1 MGLDSTTYTSPTTK
15 TDDGDD
21 ATSTMKVDGNGV
33 RFVDNNGDTVNNTP
47 TFTTDGITGGN
58 KTITDVASG
67 IGGKVEDPD
76 KNNANTFLENVNKI
90 GKKDGDQPAAD
101 AISENVVVNAKDL
114 KNLVDTGFKLNTSGQ
129 GTAGAST
136 VKIGDTIKVVDGANT
151 KVSAIDDTV
160 NGTHTFHIDVTGMPI
175 SYTDNEGNALTKI
188 GDKYYK
194 NTDIENGKP
203 KTDATEVPADKV
215 TNNIK
220 VINKDGTTNNQGTIS
235 NVKSV
240 FDSNIGNGADTG
252 SKVDEIKDGSVI
264 SNTGSNQFINDLTKL
279 NDQVDPKATD
289 TEAEKIRAKKD
300 EEKLNSVST
309 VRDLQKV
316 ALTPLF
322 FEGDCSSRRT
332 NSEHIRSQVK

>member
-1 MGLDSTTYTSPTTK
+1 MS
-15 TDDGDD
+15 
-21 ATSTMKVDGNGV
+21 
-33 RFVDNNGDTVNNTP
+33 
-47 TFTTDGITGGN
+47 
-58 KTITDVASG
+58 
-67 IGGKVEDPD
+67 
-76 KNNANTFLENVNKI
+76 
-90 GKKDGDQPAAD
+90 
-101 AISENVVVNAKDL
+101 VVNAKDL

-220 VINKDGTTNNQGTIS
+220 VINKDGTNQ
-235 NVKSV
+235 
-240 FDSNIGNGADTG
+240 
-252 SKVDEIKDGSVI
+252 
-264 SNTGSNQFINDLTKL
+264 
-279 NDQVDPKATD
+279 
-289 TEAEKIRAKKD
+289 
-300 EEKLNSVST
+300 
-309 VRDLQKV
+309 
-316 ALTPLF
+316 
-322 FEGDCSSRRT
+322 
-332 NSEHIRSQVK
+332 

>member
-1 MGLDSTTYTSPTTK
+1 VRFLDNKNQTK
-15 TDDGDD
+15 TD
-21 ATSTMKVDGNGV
+21 APSL
-33 RFVDNNGDTVNNTP
+33 
-47 TFTTDGITGGN
+47 TTDGITGGN

-67 IGGKVEDPD
+67 IGGEVKDAAHD
-76 KNNANTFLENVNKI
+76 NANTFLENVNKI
-90 GKKDGDQPAAD
+90 GAPTNG
-101 AISENVVVNAKDL
+101 ISENIVVNAKDL

-129 GTAGAST
+129 GNAGATT
-136 VKIGDTIKVVDGANT
+136 VKIGDTINVVDGANT
-151 KVSAIDDTV
+151 KVSAITAED
-160 NGTHTFHIDVTGMPI
+160 GTHTFHIDVTGMPI
-175 SYTDNEGNALTKI
+175 SYTDNQGNALTKI

-203 KTDATEVPADKV
+203 KTNAKDVPADEV

-220 VINKDGTTNNQGTIS
+220 VIDKDGTTNNQGTIS

-252 SKVDEIKDGSVI
+252 SNVDEIKDGSVI

-289 TEAEKIRAKKD
+289 AEAEKIRAKKD

-322 FEGDCSSRRT
+322 FEGDVAQDAQTANTFDRKL
-332 NSEHIRSQVK
+332 SEKTKIVGEVKDGLEKEDATAEEKAE